1 MSKKENSAENTG
13 YSRSYLSR
21 LRSCILRNKAAYL
34 FLIPGIILVFIFMY
48 IPLGGLAIAFM
59 DYDVLLGF
67 KSPFVGFDKFIEI
80 FTIPDFY
87 KSILNT
93 VKLSVLN
100 IAVGFPLPIIFA
112 LMLNELKNG
121 LFKRSVQTVSYLPHF
136 LSTIAVVGLATTVFS
151 MYGVVNDLRVAF
163 GGEGTSRELFLAK
176 QEMFVP
182 MLVFLSVWQSLGWN
196 SIIYLSAISGIDHEL
211 YDAAVVDGAGKFK
224 QCWHVTIPSIAPTI
238 IMLFILKMGDLF
250 KSNFDLIYGMQN
262 VYIDFEVITTTVFKK
277 GIEAGNYSASTALS
291 LFQGLISLVL
301 VLGANYISKKV
312 DDVSII

>member
-1 MSKKENSAENTG
+1 MSKKDNPTENAG
-13 YSRSYLSR
+13 GSRSYLSR
-21 LRSCILRNKAAYL
+21 LGSNMKRNKALYL
-34 FLIPGIILVFIFMY
+34 FLVPGIVLVFIFMY
-48 IPLGGLAIAFM
+48 IPLGGLVISFM

-67 KSPFVGFDKFIEI
+67 KSPFVGFQNFIDI
-80 FTIPDFY
+80 FTIPDFA

-93 VKLSVLN
+93 LKLSILN

-121 LFKRSVQTVSYLPHF
+121 LFKRSVQTISYLPHF
-136 LSTIAVVGLATTVFS
+136 LSTIAVVGLATTVLS
-151 MYGVVNDLRVAF
+151 YYGIINDIRAAI
-163 GGEGTSRELFLAK
+163 GGEDTERILFLK
-176 QEMFVP
+176 QQNLFVP
-182 MLVFLSVWQSLGWN
+182 MLVFLGVWQSLGWN

-250 KSNFDLIYGMQN
+250 KSSFDLIYGLQN
-262 VYIDFEVITTTVFKK
+262 VFIDFEVISTIVYKK

-291 LFQGLISLVL
+291 LFQGVISLVL